1 MLPQNRL
8 RSLDV
13 VPLTRAAIGCVMP
26 DKAALAEAFDTSEI
40 FLERSQIFLNIVP
53 THILLSI
60 LMSRHDKV

>member
-1 MLPQNRL
+1 
-8 RSLDV
+8 
-13 VPLTRAAIGCVMP
+13 MP